1 MTQIVNL
8 RKKEN
13 LPVTESVSLIGRKP
27 REGIRTD
34 RFEWETPSFYN
45 NPHKKYLALVVI
57 ALLSGAG
64 ALIFYNRDILMVI
77 FLILSSFVI
86 VLYAN
91 KQPSALKIV
100 VNNSGVSIDDT
111 TYYYRNLKSFWLD
124 YDPHGIKELSLE
136 AKKWYIPYIRISIEK
151 QNPVSLRSLMIN
163 FVPEKEH
170 EKSLVDLISRKI
182 GL

>member
-1 MTQIVNL
+1 MTQVVNL

-13 LPVTESVSLIGRKP
+13 FPVTESVSLIDREP
-27 REGIRTD
+27 REGVRTD
-34 RFEWETPSFYN
+34 RFEWEAPSFYN
-45 NPHKKYLALVVI
+45 NPQKKYLILVVV
-57 ALLSGAG
+57 ALLGGAG
-64 ALIFYNRDILMVI
+64 TLIFYSRDILMAI

-86 VLYAN
+86 VVYAN
-91 KQPSALKIV
+91 KQPSSLRIV
-100 VNNSGVSIDDT
+100 INNSGVVIDDT
-111 TYYYRNLKSFWLD
+111 MYYYRNLKSFWLD

-151 QNPVSLRSLMIN
+151 QNPVSLRSLMIR